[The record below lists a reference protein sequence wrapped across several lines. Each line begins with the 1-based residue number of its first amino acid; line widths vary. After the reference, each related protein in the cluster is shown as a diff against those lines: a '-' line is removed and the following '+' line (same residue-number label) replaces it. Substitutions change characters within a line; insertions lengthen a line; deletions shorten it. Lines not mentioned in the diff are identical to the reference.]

1 MENIIIEASGHL
13 PYIEFN
19 SNGLLKLEG
28 RAMPE
33 DVNRLFDPLIE
44 YVSLL
49 EVKKAILDIN
59 LDYFNTATSKKLLE
73 LMKGLELNNRIEELL
88 VNWHYETGDEDS
100 VEMAEIYEDC
110 LERTAFNYVEFE
122 EAA

>member
-1 MENIIIEASGHL
+1 MENLIIEASGHL

-19 SNGLLKLEG
+19 ANGILKLEG

-33 DVNRLFDPLIE
+33 DVHRLFDPLLE
-44 YVSLL
+44 YVSSLN
-49 EVKKAILDIN
+49 VRKAILDIN

-73 LMKGLELNNRIEELL
+73 LMRGLELNTRIEELH

>member
-1 MENIIIEASGHL
+1 MENIIIEARGHL

-19 SNGLLKLEG
+19 ANGQLKLEG
-28 RAMPE
+28 RSIPE
-33 DVNRLFDPLIE
+33 DVHRLFDPLIE
-44 YVSLL
+44 YVSML
-49 EVKKAILDIN
+49 EVREAVLDIN

-73 LMKGLELNNRIEELL
+73 IMKELELNKAIEDLY

-100 VEMAEIYEDC
+100 LEMAEIYECC
-110 LERTAFNYVEFE
+110 LKRTKFNYLEYE